1 MHKKQSVDTGEIQSQ
16 PITLGGYDLP
26 ANSAP
31 RFLLLGPV
39 GLTDGRE
46 TIVLQPSK
54 PASLLAALLLHANSV
69 VSADFL
75 QRVVWGENRAVVA
88 KSALHTCVQRLRQL
102 FAKYGLSGNLIDSV
116 SGGYRIT
123 ADATTL
129 DLIAFRDL
137 LRQADAAGSP
147 DLELRLLRA
156 ALSLWQEPVLSN
168 VHSDTLHR
176 EIVPRLAE
184 ERLRA
189 VERVF
194 DIELDF
200 GRCRQVI
207 AELWPVARA
216 HPAHERLWAQ
226 LIEALHRTGRR
237 ADALNEYGTVK
248 KYLRSELGVD
258 PGPALR
264 RLEVAVLRGDEMP
277 VGPVAAPRALPS
289 GTGGTVS
296 AVRERTTGTTRADTP
311 EAADQVLGALV
322 DSGLLEEGPAGFYS
336 MHDSLRMLARGAA
349 VIHDEESEADPPF
362 RI

>member
-1 MHKKQSVDTGEIQSQ
+1 MHKKLSVDTGEISAESFA
-16 PITLGGYDLP
+16 PHGFDHP
-26 ANSAP
+26 AKASP

-39 GLTDGRE
+39 GLTDGHQV
-46 TIVLQPSK
+46 IVLQPSK
-54 PASLLAALLLHANSV
+54 PASLLAALLLHPNSV

-75 QRVVWGENRAVVA
+75 QRVVWGEGRTAVPR
-88 KSALHTCVQRLRQL
+88 SALHTCVQRLRQL

-137 LRQADAAGSP
+137 LRQADAAGSA

-156 ALSLWQEPVLSN
+156 ALTLWQEPVLSN

-176 EIVPRLAE
+176 EVVPRLAE

-194 DIELDF
+194 DIELGF

-226 LIEALHRTGRR
+226 LVEALHRTGRR
-237 ADALNEYGTVK
+237 ADALNEYRTVK
-248 KYLRSELGVD
+248 KYLRTELGVD

-264 RLEVAVLRGDEMP
+264 RLEMAVLRGDELTGVP
-277 VGPVAAPRALPS
+277 APSRHALIAGEGQDGLSRTTELTKSALP
-289 GTGGTVS
+289 
-296 AVRERTTGTTRADTP
+296 
-311 EAADQVLGALV
+311 EAGDRVLGTLV
-322 DSGLLEEGPAGFYS
+322 DAGLLEEGPAGFYS

-349 VIHDEESEADPPF
+349 VIHDEESGADPPLG
-362 RI
+362 I